1 MYTMTMSEL
10 NNNEKVRQES
20 KEIFSR
26 YIQEVIQQDNI
37 SETKVIEKFCE
48 TYGISYSTFIR
59 WYKNNENINA
69 RSEAQIN
76 KALSESFVRC
86 LCHNIENIDS
96 HILAILTQPDSRV
109 ILETQWIGSNS
120 VEELKTVFENQLTLL
135 EKIEAAIITS
145 RQIKK
150 KDSAKNQLKIY
161 ASLSESCIS
170 IKNYFEKFKFNLYS
184 AKVPY
189 FKALEKE
196 WSDLKDYQIYLLII
210 VSEAAPKD
218 KIDFYPDLNK
228 VQ

>member
-1 MYTMTMSEL
+1 MNYFMYTMTMSEL

-135 EKIEAAIITS
+135 
-145 RQIKK
+145 
-150 KDSAKNQLKIY
+150 
-161 ASLSESCIS
+161 
-170 IKNYFEKFKFNLYS
+170 
-184 AKVPY
+184 
-189 FKALEKE
+189 
-196 WSDLKDYQIYLLII
+196 
-210 VSEAAPKD
+210 
-218 KIDFYPDLNK
+218 
-228 VQ
+228 

>member
-1 MYTMTMSEL
+1 MSEF
-10 NNNEKVRQES
+10 NNDEVVRKES
-20 KEIFSR
+20 IEIFSN

-48 TYGISYSTFIR
+48 TYAISYSTFIR

-86 LCHNIENIDS
+86 LCHKVEDVDS
-96 HILAILTQPDSRV
+96 HILAILTKPNSRV
-109 ILETQWIGSNS
+109 ILETQWMGSNS
-120 VEELKTVFENQLTLL
+120 VEELKKVFENQLKLL
-135 EKIEAAIITS
+135 EKIDKAISIS
-145 RQIKK
+145 RQIKI

-170 IKNYFEKFKFNLYS
+170 IKDDFEEFNFNLYA

-189 FKALEKE
+189 FKALEEE
-196 WSDLKDYQIYLLII
+196 WSDLKDYEIYLLII
-210 VSEAAPKD
+210 ASETEPQD
-218 KIDFYPDLNK
+218 KIAFNPDLNK